1 MGSQVSLL
9 DEKQDPI
16 KSTNP
21 LPVSEAS
28 AAAIL
33 AKLSADPATQTTLA
47 AVLAALQGTL
57 TTTLSGSIPEYGW
70 LDTDD
75 EPTPLE
81 PTKLAFGV
89 EINTT
94 THAMTT
100 KYWNGAAWQE
110 VL

>member
-1 MGSQVSLL
+1 MARFL
-9 DEKQDPI
+9 DDTFNKDRHPVQD
-16 KSTNP
+16 
-21 LPVSEAS
+21 VVA
-28 AAAIL
+28 
-33 AKLSADPATQTTLA
+33 
-47 AVLAALQGTL
+47 TL
-57 TTTLSGSIPEYGW
+57 TGSSPGTIPEYGW

-100 KYWNGAAWQE
+100 KYWNGTVWQE